1 MSLTHG
7 YIQTQFGGMY
17 FVESIEGLRTL
28 VCHRAEFASKSGAGS
43 VSKEYIDTVI
53 ADEVDEIF
61 PRLVCIGNVDICH
74 GDACEG
80 EDSPRWHDIEI
91 AWSFSHADVIELS
104 AEFTGRGFHV
114 WKPNP

>member
-1 MSLTHG
+1 MNLTHG
-7 YIQTQFGGMY
+7 YIETQFGGMY
-17 FVESIEGLRTL
+17 LVESLDGLRNL
-28 VCHRAEFASKSGAGS
+28 VRNRAEFATKKGEVPES
-43 VSKEYIDTVI
+43 YIDTVI

-61 PRLVCIGNVDICH
+61 PRLVCVGNVDICH

-91 AWSFSHADVIELS
+91 AWSFSHADTIELS

-114 WKPNP
+114 WKPNQ